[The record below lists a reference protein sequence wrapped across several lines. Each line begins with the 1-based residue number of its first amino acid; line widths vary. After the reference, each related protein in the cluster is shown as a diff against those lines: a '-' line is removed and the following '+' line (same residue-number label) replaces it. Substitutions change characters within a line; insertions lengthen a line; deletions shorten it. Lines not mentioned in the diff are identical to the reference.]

1 METSGPALWLI
12 VLTVGV
18 IVLGAAIVYGMWRNR
33 KLTLSE
39 RVLSEVETKREYER
53 EDKDFD

>member
-33 KLTLSE
+33 NRTLSE
-39 RVLSEVETKREYER
+39 RVLTEVETKREYER
-53 EDKDFD
+53 EDKDLD